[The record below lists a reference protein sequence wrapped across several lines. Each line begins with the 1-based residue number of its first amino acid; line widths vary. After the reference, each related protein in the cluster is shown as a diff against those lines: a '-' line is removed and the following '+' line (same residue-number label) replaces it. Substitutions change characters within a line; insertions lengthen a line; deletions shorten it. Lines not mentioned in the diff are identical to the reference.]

1 MTRWQIVSALLLAVP
16 VPVLVAEPPAAPAAA
31 PAAVPPEGLVLLLR
45 EARIAGMRGQ
55 DALERQKLEQAMKEY
70 PGEIAPVL
78 GWLERPATPGADP
91 ARRAGTWE
99 RLASFVAD
107 PARPVPM
114 VLVERQVRDARTTP
128 AERDRMVAALAAR
141 SVGLPT
147 DVRLLELLAALQL
160 ETGRKAEG
168 RATLELLEAARPD
181 RSQRLLLIR
190 LDLALENYEPAL
202 ARLAAE
208 QAAAPHPV
216 FRAWTIRALAGA
228 GRTEDLSK
236 ETAALLADLSA
247 LREIPYEETM
257 QCVFALRDA
266 GQDEAARELVAK
278 LSQAFPG
285 DEILRLLAAGTGTG
299 RLAGQSVSP
308 FALINEGATRIAAG
322 DHAGA
327 YEILSRAVA
336 EGSGNEVGWY
346 NLGLAAAKLE
356 KWDEAERAMTKALAA
371 RPDLVAAL
379 RERGQAR
386 IRLGRPAEA
395 IPDLERVLA
404 LKPGDKSATEML
416 AWARRLLAAPP
427 R

>member
-1 MTRWQIVSALLLAVP
+1 MTRWQIVFALLLSAP
-16 VPVLVAEPPAAPAAA
+16 VPALAADPPAASEAA
-31 PAAVPPEGLVLLLR
+31 PAAVPPEGLVRLLR

-91 ARRAGTWE
+91 TLRAGAWE
-99 RLASFVAD
+99 RLASSVAD
-107 PARPVPM
+107 PARPVSIA
-114 VLVERQVRDARTTP
+114 LVERQLRDARTTA
-128 AERDRMVAALAAR
+128 AERDRMIAALSLR
-141 SVGLPT
+141 SAGRPT
-147 DVRLLELLAALQL
+147 DVLLLELLTSLQL
-160 ETGRKAEG
+160 ESGRKAEG
-168 RATLELLEAARPD
+168 RATLERLEAARPD

-190 LDLALENYEPAL
+190 LDLALEKYEPAL

-208 QAAAPHPV
+208 RATAPDPV
-216 FRAWTIRALAGA
+216 LRAWTIRALAGA
-228 GRTEDLSK
+228 GRTDELSK
-236 ETAALLADLSA
+236 ETAALLADLSV
-247 LREIPYEETM
+247 LREIPYEETLRG
-257 QCVFALRDA
+257 VFALRDA
-266 GQDEAARELVAK
+266 GLDEAARALVTR
-278 LSQAFPG
+278 LSEAYPG
-285 DEILRLLAAGTGTG
+285 DEILRSLAAGPGKVRMG
-299 RLAGQSVSP
+299 GQPVSP
-308 FALINEGATRIAAG
+308 FAMINEGATRIAAG
-322 DHAGA
+322 DYNGA

-356 KWDEAERAMTKALAA
+356 KWDEAERAMTKALAVQ
-371 RPDLVAAL
+371 PDLVAAL